1 MKGAGK
7 YADELKSLV
16 KKFAKEAKAP
26 AITKQDPL
34 RALTRA
40 IFCFD
45 TTDAKADEALAVID
59 REFVDINEL
68 RVGTDLEVRD
78 LIGEKFPQIDKRALM
93 ASSILNGIFDR
104 EGVLSLDRI
113 ANLKKAE
120 IRQYLRDLPGMT
132 PFVEAYTLLYGF
144 EVSAMPLDDMGAAH
158 LKQAGVVDPAATI
171 EEAQKFIE
179 GHAKPEEMSELFAG
193 LRRHAKENFV
203 AAPPAEEGKAKKK
216 K

>member
-45 TTDAKADEALAVID
+45 TTDAKADEAFVVID

-78 LIGEKFPQIDKRALM
+78 LIGEKFPQIDKRSLM

-104 EGVLSLDRI
+104 EGVLSLDRL

-144 EVSAMPLDDMGAAH
+144 EVCAMPLDDMGAAY
-158 LKQAGVVDPAATI
+158 LKQAGVVDPTATI
-171 EEAQKFIE
+171 EEAQKFVE
-179 GHAKPEEMSELFAG
+179 GHSKPEEVNELLAG

-203 AAPPAEEGKAKKK
+203 VAPPEEPKAKKK